1 MNLKNIHTLYYKH
14 SKINLSLQFKLFN
27 EHKYTMSKNSK
38 FKGTGVAI
46 ITPFNKDNSVDYK
59 ALGKL
64 VDHIVKGGAEY
75 IVALGTTGES
85 VTLTKEEKQS
95 VVAHV
100 IESVDKRAPIVL
112 GLGGNNTQEILNSL
126 KRSADFNHIDAILS
140 VSPYYNKP
148 NQRGIYQHYKAISE
162 ETPVPVILYNVP
174 GRTSSNIT
182 ADTTLK
188 LAEEFKNIIAI
199 KEASGNLEQCMKI
212 IKHKPKD
219 FLVISGDDMLT
230 LPMIAS
236 GADGVISVVA
246 NAFPKDFSEMT
257 REILAGNVKEAQKL
271 HYKLTDIIEQLFA
284 DGNPAGVKT
293 VLEIMK
299 ICLANVRLP
308 LVKVNKAT
316 QNALTELVEMY
327 K

>member
-1 MNLKNIHTLYYKH
+1 
-14 SKINLSLQFKLFN
+14 
-27 EHKYTMSKNSK
+27 MSKNNK
-38 FKGTGVAI
+38 FRGTGVAI
-46 ITPFNKDNSVDYK
+46 VTPFYKDNAIDFKS
-59 ALGKL
+59 LGKL
-64 VDHIVKGGAEY
+64 VDHIINGGVEY
-75 IVALGTTGES
+75 IVVLGTTGES
-85 VTLTKEEKQS
+85 VTLTKEEKKS

-100 IESVDKRAPIVL
+100 IETIDNRVPLVL

-126 KRSADFNHIDAILS
+126 CHSADFNHISAILS

-162 ETPVPVILYNVP
+162 ASPVPILLYNVP
-174 GRTSSNIT
+174 GRTNSNIT

-188 LAEEFKNIIAI
+188 LAHDFKNIIGI

-212 IKHKPKD
+212 IKNKPKD
-219 FLVISGDDMLT
+219 FLVISGDDLLT
-230 LPMIAS
+230 LPMIAC

-257 REILAGNVKEAQKL
+257 RQILAGNVKDAQKL
-271 HYKLTDIIEQLFA
+271 HYKLADIIEQLFA
-284 DGNPAGVKT
+284 DGNPAGIKT
-293 VLEIMK
+293 ALELLNIAP
-299 ICLANVRLP
+299 ANLRLP

-316 QNALTELVEMY
+316 QNALAELIDTY

>member
-1 MNLKNIHTLYYKH
+1 
-14 SKINLSLQFKLFN
+14 
-27 EHKYTMSKNSK
+27 MSKNNK

-46 ITPFNKDNSVDYK
+46 VTPFNKDNSIDYK

-64 VDHIVKGGAEY
+64 VNHIIKGGVEY
-75 IVALGTTGES
+75 VVALGTTGES
-85 VTLTKEEKQS
+85 VTLSKEEKQS
-95 VVAHV
+95 VVDHV
-100 IESVDKRAPIVL
+100 IETVDKRIPIVL
-112 GLGGNNTQEILNSL
+112 GLGGNNTQEILNSF
-126 KRSADFNHIDAILS
+126 KKSSDFNHIDAILS

-148 NQRGIYQHYKAISE
+148 NQRGIYQHYKVIAEAS
-162 ETPVPVILYNVP
+162 PVPVILYNVP
-174 GRTSSNIT
+174 GRTSSNVT
-182 ADTTLK
+182 SETTLK

-230 LPMIAS
+230 LPIIAS
-236 GADGVISVVA
+236 GGDGVISVVA

-257 REILAGNVKEAQKL
+257 REILAGNLKEAQKL

-284 DGNPAGVKT
+284 DGNPAGIKA
-293 VLEIMK
+293 VLELMK
-299 ICLANVRLP
+299 ICSGNVRLP
-308 LVKVNKAT
+308 LVRINKAT
-316 QNALTELVEMY
+316 QNALIEFVSVY